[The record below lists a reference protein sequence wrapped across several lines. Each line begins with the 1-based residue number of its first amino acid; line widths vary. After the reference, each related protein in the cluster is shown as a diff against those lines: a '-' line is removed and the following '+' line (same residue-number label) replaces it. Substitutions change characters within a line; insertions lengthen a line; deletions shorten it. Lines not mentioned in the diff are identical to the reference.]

1 MYIYSGIPSALP
13 KIFLFYNEIN
23 FIKNNINFFRYL
35 DNTVVLNCDSFE
47 NISFSIYPKELALK
61 NITSSSFISF
71 LDLKINL
78 DTYNTLNFDFT
89 VNNLTNQ
96 FSSIQQYQ
104 FSPIKFLKVYCFCKL
119 LELRK

>member
-1 MYIYSGIPSALP
+1 MHIFVFYCELKLKIY
-13 KIFLFYNEIN
+13 NV
-23 FIKNNINFFRYL
+23 NFFRYIHFII
-35 DNTVVLNCDSFE
+35 VFNCE
-47 NISFSIYPKELALK
+47 ISETISLSIYPKELALK

>member
-61 NITSSSFISF
+61 NTNSTNFRSF
-71 LDLKINL
+71 LDLKINFGTKKWLISVYDKRL
-78 DTYNTLNFDFT
+78 DFYFK
-89 VNNLTNQ
+89 VNSLTN
-96 FSSIQQYQ
+96 
-104 FSPIKFLKVYCFCKL
+104 
-119 LELRK
+119 

>member
-61 NITSSSFISF
+61 NTNSTNFTFFLNLKIHFATNNCLISVYDKRLNFNFKVNSF
-71 LDLKINL
+71 LALAKKLKKYL
-78 DTYNTLNFDFT
+78 VFET
-89 VNNLTNQ
+89 
-96 FSSIQQYQ
+96 
-104 FSPIKFLKVYCFCKL
+104 C
-119 LELRK
+119 